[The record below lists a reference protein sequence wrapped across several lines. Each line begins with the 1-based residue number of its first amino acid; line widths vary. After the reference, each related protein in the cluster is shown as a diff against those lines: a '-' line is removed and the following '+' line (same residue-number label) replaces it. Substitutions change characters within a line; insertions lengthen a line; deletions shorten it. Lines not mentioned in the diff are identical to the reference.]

1 MKKKINS
8 LEKETETGDRT
19 GRVRTRLVDLTLDN
33 LVDKTVF
40 KTDDIWNFNFFSFSF
55 LVGTEAKVERWL

>member
-40 KTDDIWNFNFFSFSF
+40 KTDDI
-55 LVGTEAKVERWL
+55 